1 MHSPLDA
8 LPSLDNRREGG
19 GSSGCPPPSGC
30 GTSGWSPTRSA
41 RKDVKRWRAKREA
54 GIPMD
59 FVLPVREELARRDL
73 EGAGVFDFTE
83 PAFVEEVLRT
93 IRSL

>member
-1 MHSPLDA
+1 M
-8 LPSLDNRREGG
+8 
-19 GSSGCPPPSGC
+19 
-30 GTSGWSPTRSA
+30 
-41 RKDVKRWRAKREA
+41 KRWRAKREA